1 MTILSLDE
9 VARERINQ
17 GADAASELN
26 YCIRPVYGADEG
38 ARPIHIGTA
47 LLLDLA
53 EGPHILTAAHV
64 VDWAEQTTLYL
75 GLHTMLELAG
85 TFHVTGAPGDDR
97 EADVVDV
104 AIAPFPPA
112 HVGSLDGAGFLPE
125 SRISYWRGPS
135 VGRSYNCIG
144 FPNSQNR
151 TPPRS
156 RPNIM
161 RPQRR
166 IYTANGVD
174 ASRLP
179 GRATDVA
186 HILIGFD
193 FKYSR
198 MSDGRRTSSGNPQGM
213 SGSGVFDLGR
223 LGDPATLTQPI
234 DPKLAG
240 IFIEAHRSAGVIM
253 ATRIAPVL
261 RWFRQSGA
269 LTSLSSSSELAE
281 REDLAGKD

>member
-1 MTILSLDE
+1 MGIVSLAE
-9 VARERINQ
+9 AARERINQ
-17 GADAASELN
+17 GAEAASDLDW
-26 YCIRPVYGADEG
+26 CIRPVYGADEA
-38 ARPIHIGTA
+38 ARPVHIGTA

-75 GLHTMLELAG
+75 GLHTAVELPE
-85 TFHVTGAPGDDR
+85 TFLVTNAPGGDR

-104 AIAPFPPA
+104 AIAPFPPE
-112 HVGSLDGAGFLPE
+112 HLGSLDDAGFLPE
-125 SRISYWRGPS
+125 SRIGDWRGSS
-135 VGRSYNCIG
+135 VGRSYTCIG

-156 RPNIM
+156 RPNVM

-166 IYTANGVD
+166 VYTANGVD
-174 ASRLP
+174 ISRLP
-179 GRATDVA
+179 ERANDTA

-213 SGSGVFDLGR
+213 SGGGVFDLGR

-234 DPKLAG
+234 EPKLAG
-240 IFIEAHRSAGVIM
+240 IFIEAHRPESVMM

-261 RWFRQSGA
+261 RWFRRTGA
-269 LTSLSSSSELAE
+269 LRSLNEPEA
-281 REDLAGKD
+281 D